1 MQKLTHT
8 HTETGKHTFSLLLL
22 WEDAVFGTANNCPK
36 NNQLS
41 AYKYEMSCPEQ
52 VQAKATEGQR
62 ERERYLRARESEFVD
77 VDFVV

>member
-52 VQAKATEGQR
+52 VQAKATDGQKER
-62 ERERYLRARESEFVD
+62 EIYIPVSERERVC
-77 VDFVV
+77 